1 MTSHGANRGPRRR
14 SGDGTE
20 LRPAAVKRVLV
31 GVLAIGALVAL
42 VIVRSIVREKL
53 EDSDAL
59 NITSADLAAVRAL
72 PVMWSPTES
81 GAPAVYDFARKK
93 LSMSTQAYR
102 RAMRVAE
109 VLIQLGELDPGRFE
123 YESTLDPGDLAAQPF
138 VQHRRAEVVGNRVT
152 IQVTEAHLK
161 LLRAADT
168 KLVDNGG
175 RDIGVEIDPKR
186 PYGDMTYFEIDMA
199 RILGISAEGPP
210 RADYPQLREFTE
222 PQLQKFRELHEQIE
236 PVLQVFLQH
245 AELAPGHFVRSPP
258 GYGRWHRL

>member
-1 MTSHGANRGPRRR
+1 
-14 SGDGTE
+14 
-20 LRPAAVKRVLV
+20 VKRVFL
-31 GVLAIGALVAL
+31 GLLAIGGLIAFVFVAG
-42 VIVRSIVREKL
+42 IMREKL
-53 EDSDAL
+53 EDGDAL
-59 NITSADLAAVRAL
+59 NISAADLAAVRAL

-81 GAPAVYDFARKK
+81 GAPAVYDFSRKK
-93 LSMSTQAYR
+93 LSISTDAYR

-109 VLIQLGELDPGRFE
+109 VLIQLGELEPGRFE
-123 YESTLDPGDLAAQPF
+123 YESTLDPDDLAAQPF

-152 IQVTEAHLK
+152 IQVTDAHLK

-168 KLVDNGG
+168 NLVDNGG

-210 RADYPQLREFTE
+210 RADHPELREFSE
-222 PQLQKFRELHEQIE
+222 PQLQRFRELHEQME

-245 AELAPGHFVRSPP
+245 AQLAPGHFVRSPP